1 MVEAVAASGSTG
13 RAKGIGVDRRTVLT
27 GALAGAAGVTLSG
40 CDLLAGDPPPP
51 HPLLGTLR
59 DIRALLDCYQAVIS
73 AHPTLA
79 GRLGPLRDNH
89 RAHLTAVAKLIGPT
103 ASQSPSPTNSG
114 AAPPGEEDAVRE
126 LREAEQTG
134 QETAGRACLAARREY
149 AGLLGSIAA
158 CRASHREVLR

>member
-1 MVEAVAASGSTG
+1 M
-13 RAKGIGVDRRTVLT
+13 
-27 GALAGAAGVTLSG
+27 TLSG

-59 DIRALLDCYQAVIS
+59 DIRTLLDRYQAAIS

-79 GRLGPLRDNH
+79 GRLGPLQDNH
-89 RAHLTAVAKLIGPT
+89 RAHLTTVAKLIGPT
-103 ASQSPSPTNSG
+103 ASESPSPAKSV
-114 AAPPGEEDAVRE
+114 AAPPDEEGAVRE
-126 LREAEQTG
+126 LREAERTG
-134 QETAGRACLAARREY
+134 QETAGRACLAAGPGY

>member
-1 MVEAVAASGSTG
+1 M
-13 RAKGIGVDRRTVLT
+13 DRRTVLT
-27 GALAGAAGVTLSG
+27 GALAGAAGVTLGG
-40 CDLLAGDPPPP
+40 CGLLAGDPPPP

-59 DIRALLDCYQAVIS
+59 DIRALLGRYELAIS

-89 RAHLTAVAKLIGPT
+89 RAHLTTVAKLIGPT
-103 ASQSPSPTNSG
+103 ASESPSPTSSV
-114 AAPPGEEDAVRE
+114 AAPPDEQGAVRE
-126 LREAEQTG
+126 LREAERTG
-134 QETAGRACLAARREY
+134 AEVAGRACLAAGPQY

>member
-1 MVEAVAASGSTG
+1 
-13 RAKGIGVDRRTVLT
+13 VLT

-40 CDLLAGDPPPP
+40 CGLLAGDPPPP

-59 DIRALLDCYQAVIS
+59 DIRTLLSRYEAAIS

-79 GRLGPLRDNH
+79 GRLGPLQDNH
-89 RAHLTAVAKLIGPT
+89 RTHLTTVAKLIGPT
-103 ASQSPSPTNSG
+103 ASESPSPASSM
-114 AAPPGEEDAVRE
+114 AVPPDEEGAVRE
-126 LREAEQTG
+126 LREAERLG
-134 QETAGRACLAARREY
+134 QETAVRACLAATPEY